1 MSAYVDSSA
10 VLRVV
15 LGQPGA
21 LMPTDALAAGV
32 TSELTR
38 VECLRAL
45 DRLRRRGVL
54 DAVQASAA
62 LGALESVSAG
72 LSVIDLDK
80 LVLSRAAMPF
90 GVPVGTLDAIHLASA
105 LLWRERNG
113 PLEVFATHDAE
124 LALAAR
130 FAGFEIVGA

>member
-1 MSAYVDSSA
+1 VSAYVDSSA

-21 LMPTDALAAGV
+21 IAPSESVRQGV
-32 TSELTR
+32 TSALTR
-38 VECLRAL
+38 VECLRTIERLRTRHAMPAERVTGFLDAL
-45 DRLRRRGVL
+45 D
-54 DAVQASAA
+54 
-62 LGALESVSAG
+62 SVSAG
-72 LSVIDLDK
+72 LAEIDLDRT
-80 LVLSRAAMPF
+80 VLARAGMSF

-113 PLEVFATHDAE
+113 PLEVFATHDEE

-130 FAGFEIVGA
+130 AAGFLILGR

>member
-1 MSAYVDSSA
+1 VSAYVDSSA

-21 LMPTDALAAGV
+21 LAPSEVLAAGV

-45 DRLRRRGVL
+45 DRLRRRNVL
-54 DAVQASAA
+54 DAAQATT
-62 LGALESVSAG
+62 ALEALDSVSAG

-80 LVLSRAAMPF
+80 LVLARAALPF
-90 GVPVGTLDAIHLASA
+90 GVPVGTLDAIHLATA